1 MRLSEAQ
8 RLGVAEI
15 RPHVR
20 RLPMA
25 EVRLDKNL
33 DPDPFFATE
42 LNLVES
48 VLSPRGEYPPV
59 FVRWDGFCRAYFVVR
74 RQAYYVLARRR
85 GESTIAC
92 VEVEPD
98 AAHVVGLGR
107 DAAAAERRA

>member
-8 RLGVAEI
+8 RLSVAEI

-20 RLPMA
+20 HLPIA
-25 EVRLDKNL
+25 EVRLDQNL
-33 DPDPFFATE
+33 TPDRFFAAE

-59 FVRWDGFCRAYFVVR
+59 FVRWDGFCRAYFVVGR
-74 RQAYYVLARRR
+74 PAYYVVARRR
-85 GESTIAC
+85 GESTIPC

-98 AAHVVGLGR
+98 AVRVAM
-107 DAAAAERRA
+107 